1 MEGKSSNKQNLAI
14 GLLFAIYFFGAL
26 GHIIGPTRGLFQA
39 VTPPTLFFIGIIVLL
54 FTSKG
59 FADLKFWVWVIVTFA
74 ITFIIEAIGVQTGLI
89 FGSYTYG
96 TTLGLSLLN
105 TPLIIGFNW
114 VVVILGCVALVQLLI
129 RIPIVTAMIAG
140 VFAVIFDVILEPA
153 AIKLGYWSWA
163 NVSVPLQN
171 YIAWL
176 VIAFAFSYIFSKL
189 KIKINSK
196 LVILNLFMQALF
208 MLVIGVLV

>member
-1 MEGKSSNKQNLAI
+1 MEGQKDNKQNLAI
-14 GLLFAIYFFGAL
+14 GLIFAIYFFGAL

-39 VTPPTLFFIGIIVLL
+39 VTPFTLFFVGLLILL

-59 FADLKFWVWVIVTFA
+59 LANIKFWIWVVLTFV
-74 ITFIIEAIGVQTGLI
+74 ITFILEVIGVQTGLI

-96 TTLGLSLLN
+96 TVLGLSLFN

-114 VVVILGCVALVQLLI
+114 VVVILGCVSLVRIFI
-129 RIPIVTAMIAG
+129 RIPIITAMIAG
-140 VFAVIFDVILEPA
+140 VFAVMFDVILEPA

-163 NVSVPLQN
+163 NGDVPLQN

-176 VIAFAFSYIFSKL
+176 VIAFAFSYIFSKF
-189 KIKINSK
+189 KISANPKFPIINF
-196 LVILNLFMQALF
+196 IMQALF
-208 MLVIGVLV
+208 MFMVSILL